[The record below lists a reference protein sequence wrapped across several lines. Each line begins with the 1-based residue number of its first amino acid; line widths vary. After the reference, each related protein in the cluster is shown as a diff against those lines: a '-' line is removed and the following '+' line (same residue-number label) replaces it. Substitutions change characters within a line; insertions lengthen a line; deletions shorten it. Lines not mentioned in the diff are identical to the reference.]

1 MIFRMRLDYL
11 VERKTKAGV
20 VVFQYRREVPVPLR
34 SILGVREIK
43 RTLRTSDEGE
53 ARKLWADAH
62 AQAERMI
69 AEAEAGRKSPAI
81 AAYKA
86 VQAHQQSDD
95 PTREEALDYHL
106 TDLLEREDLD
116 PHLRASVEALLKRG
130 EHGGEDNP
138 PLSILAGRYYAEKKM
153 RPKTKLEWEG
163 VIARFVATVGDLPVK
178 VIAPAHVRAFKAAL
192 VATKGRTGGTLSPAT
207 VRKTLG
213 ALAAILSWALREG
226 YLTINPAARIT
237 IDATDSDETGRLPYS
252 AEDLKVIFGEE
263 REGDANHWLPWLALY
278 TGARLE
284 ELGQLRVADVRHED
298 GVDYLAIEPGDGKR
312 VKTKSSKRR
321 VPIHPELIKLGLL
334 GFVEGQR
341 AAGQVRLFP
350 ELKGS
355 RFSLTAAWSKYWGRH
370 VRSLGITDR
379 RKVLHSLRH
388 GWKTAARSV
397 MSEELHDA
405 ITGHSNGS
413 VGRAYGNVPLKALAE
428 AMAKVRFDGVS

>member
-20 VVFQYRREVPVPLR
+20 VVFQYRREVPAPLR

-43 RTLRTSDEGE
+43 RTLRTSDESE

-62 AQAERMI
+62 TQAERMI

-86 VQAHQQSDD
+86 VADHQRGDERQEEGLDLHITTLLDQNHLD
-95 PTREEALDYHL
+95 PT
-106 TDLLEREDLD
+106 
-116 PHLRASVEALLKRG
+116 LRASLEALLKRD

-138 PLSILAGRYYAEKKM
+138 PLTILAGRYYAEKKM

-163 VIARFVATVGDLPVK
+163 VIARFVARVGDLPVK
-178 VIAPAHVRAFKAAL
+178 AISQANVRTFKL
-192 VATKGRTGGTLSPAT
+192 SLLATKGRTGGTLSPAT
-207 VRKTLG
+207 VRKSLG
-213 ALAAILSWALREG
+213 ALAAVLQWAQNEG
-226 YLTINPAARIT
+226 YLTINPAARIS

-252 AEDLKVIFGEE
+252 AEDLKVIFRTK

-312 VKTKSSKRR
+312 VKTKSSRRR
-321 VPIHPELIKLGLL
+321 VPLHPELIKLGFLD
-334 GFVEGQR
+334 FKAKQEK
-341 AAGQVRLFP
+341 AGEIRLFP
-350 ELKGS
+350 ELKAT
-355 RFSLTAAWSKYWGRH
+355 RFSLTGAWSKYWGRH
-370 VRSLGITDR
+370 ARSLGITDP
-379 RKVLHSLRH
+379 RKVTTFLRAYRRL
-388 GWKTAARSV
+388 KRTAAR
-397 MSEELHDA
+397 
-405 ITGHSNGS
+405 G
-413 VGRAYGNVPLKALAE
+413 GRPMQHETYSPRG
-428 AMAKVRFDGVS
+428 